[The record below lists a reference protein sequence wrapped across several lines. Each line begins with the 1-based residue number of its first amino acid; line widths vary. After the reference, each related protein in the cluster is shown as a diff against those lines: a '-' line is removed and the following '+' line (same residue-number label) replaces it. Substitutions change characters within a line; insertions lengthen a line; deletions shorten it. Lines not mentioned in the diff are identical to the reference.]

1 MNKIL
6 FEYIKKN
13 KKIFIKLIFCMF
25 IGIILGV
32 VIYNIS
38 LNIEEKE
45 IVENYLLNS
54 KIKIKTYENINYTE
68 LFINVL
74 KKNIGIII
82 VLAFSGLFI
91 LGNILVYGIN
101 IVKGIFVGLQIVSI
115 CYSFNMSL
123 NLFVLLIYVVFQ
135 NIFMI
140 PAILIM
146 SEKSIKFYKNITNNY
161 FDLRLELCK
170 QVIIMLILL
179 LVGIASSLIE
189 TYIST
194 NFLILF

>member
-1 MNKIL
+1 
-6 FEYIKKN
+6 
-13 KKIFIKLIFCMF
+13 
-25 IGIILGV
+25 
-32 VIYNIS
+32 
-38 LNIEEKE
+38 
-45 IVENYLLNS
+45 
-54 KIKIKTYENINYTE
+54 
-68 LFINVL
+68 
-74 KKNIGIII
+74 
-82 VLAFSGLFI
+82 
-91 LGNILVYGIN
+91 
-101 IVKGIFVGLQIVSI
+101 
-115 CYSFNMSL
+115 MSL

>member
-1 MNKIL
+1 
-6 FEYIKKN
+6 
-13 KKIFIKLIFCMF
+13 MF

-82 VLAFSGLFI
+82 ILAFSGLFI

-146 SEKSIKFYKNITNNY
+146 SEKSIKFAI
-161 FDLRLELCK
+161 R
-170 QVIIMLILL
+170 V
-179 LVGIASSLIE
+179 
-189 TYIST
+189 
-194 NFLILF
+194 